1 MNRGDT
7 PTPTL
12 PRERE
17 RERSIGRTAREVMTV
32 AAIALACAAL
42 SVSPALKPIHGLSLD
57 ILTALRWK
65 MFARAPDPAASPTV
79 VIAID
84 EESYRA
90 APFKGSPT
98 LTWTGEIGRVLGAV
112 LDGGAKVGGFDM
124 VIPTSIELSQIP
136 FGDGVLGEKVR
147 GFDRDFLRAL
157 ASAAASGKVV
167 LGEFLRGDQPIL
179 PSPGQRVAVRQQ
191 QNIRPLNVHTD
202 SDDTVRRVPLTFVVG
217 DANISGMALE
227 LASRALGTTPDIDA
241 AGNVTLAGYRIPSAV
256 PNTMTLNFAG
266 GADDIPTFSF
276 ADLRACAAKGEK
288 DYFRRWFDGKVV
300 LIGTVLDIEDRQAT
314 SKRFATGGDR
324 RRPLAR
330 CMPDA
335 GPPGAA
341 GIDRSTIAGV
351 YIHATAVNN
360 LIGRDAA
367 VEPGRLP
374 TFLIAFL
381 FAALGATAARLFR
394 PLTAVLCFAAVSA
407 LGLVAAT
414 FAFTHALALP
424 LVEPFTAGA
433 AALAAMVGLRFA
445 VTDRDRR
452 LLQKSFALYLAPD
465 VIERM
470 LSSKKLPE
478 LGGETREVT
487 VFFSDLAGFSAIAEN
502 MPPDRLMAL
511 MNEYLSDMTDVIE
524 AHGGY
529 VDKYIGDSIVAVF
542 GAPADDRD
550 HAANAARAGLDCC
563 ARLAELNATSP
574 VFRDHPLTQR
584 IGINSGE
591 ALVGNFGSRR
601 RFNYSVMS
609 DAVNLASRLEGAN
622 KFYGTTIIASDATV
636 ALAGSGFAWRELD
649 EVRVKGRSQALKIF
663 ELVTRSDA
671 VSDAQQALIKTYGE
685 GLAHW
690 RAGEFHLAV
699 EAFARSAAA
708 DKPSALFRERAGEMA
723 AKPPG
728 ADWEPI
734 RTLQEK

>member
-1 MNRGDT
+1 M
-7 PTPTL
+7 
-12 PRERE
+12 
-17 RERSIGRTAREVMTV
+17 SIGRTAREVITI
-32 AAIALACAAL
+32 AAIALVCAAI
-42 SVSPALKPIHGLSLD
+42 SISPALEPIRGLSLD
-57 ILTALRWK
+57 ILTALRWRI
-65 MFARAPDPAASPTV
+65 FQSAPDPTASPTV
-79 VIAID
+79 VVAID

-98 LTWTGEIGRVLGAV
+98 LTWTGEIGRVLGAII
-112 LDGGAKVGGFDM
+112 DGGAKVVGFDL

-157 ASAAASGKVV
+157 ASASTSGKVV
-167 LGEFLRGDQPIL
+167 LGEMLRGDQPIL

-202 SDDTVRRVPLTFVVG
+202 SDDTVRRVPLTFAVG
-217 DANISGMALE
+217 DARVSGMALE
-227 LASRALGTTPDIDA
+227 LASRALGATADSDA
-241 AGNVTLAGYRIPSAV
+241 SGNVTLAGYRIPSPV

-276 ADLRACAAKGEK
+276 ADLRACAAKGGK
-288 DYFRRWFDGKVV
+288 DYFRRWFDGKIV

-314 SKRFATGGDR
+314 SKRFATAGDG
-324 RRPLAR
+324 RRPLPR
-330 CMPDA
+330 CAPDA
-335 GPPGAA
+335 SPPAVPGVA
-341 GIDRSTIAGV
+341 RSTIAGV

-360 LIGRDAA
+360 LITRNAA
-367 VEPGRLP
+367 REPGLLP

-381 FAALGATAARLFR
+381 FAALAATAARLFR
-394 PLTAVLCFAAVSA
+394 PFTAVLCCAAASA
-407 LGLVAAT
+407 LGLVGAT

-424 LVEPFTAGA
+424 LVEPFAAGT

-452 LLQKSFALYLAPD
+452 LLQKSFALYLAPH
-465 VIERM
+465 VINGM

-478 LGGETREVT
+478 LGGEAREVT

-502 MPPDRLMAL
+502 MPPDRLMSL

-524 AHGGY
+524 ANGGY

-542 GAPADDRD
+542 GAPADDPD
-550 HAANAARAGLDCC
+550 HAANAARAALDCC
-563 ARLAELNATSP
+563 TRLAELNATSP
-574 VFRDHPLTQR
+574 AFRDHPLAQR

-649 EVRVKGRSQALKIF
+649 EVRVKGRNQALKIY
-663 ELVTRSDA
+663 ELVARADA
-671 VSDAQQALIKTYGE
+671 LSEAQQALIKTYGE

-690 RAGEFHLAV
+690 RAGEFHLAT
-699 EAFARSAAA
+699 EAFGRSAAT
-708 DKPSALFRERAGEMA
+708 DKPAALFRERAEQMA
-723 AKPPG
+723 AQPPG
-728 ADWEPI
+728 GDWEPI